1 MVVPNYQ
8 HGMGTIDHLAG
19 FRALIGEGLNG
30 VVWPDVQAQWDVD
43 EVVIAERTVTG
54 SVEALDTVVSK
65 LVAAVAEGCPIA
77 E

>member
-1 MVVPNYQ
+1 MV
-8 HGMGTIDHLAG
+8 
-19 FRALIGEGLNG
+19 
-30 VVWPDVQAQWDVD
+30 WSDVEAQWDVD